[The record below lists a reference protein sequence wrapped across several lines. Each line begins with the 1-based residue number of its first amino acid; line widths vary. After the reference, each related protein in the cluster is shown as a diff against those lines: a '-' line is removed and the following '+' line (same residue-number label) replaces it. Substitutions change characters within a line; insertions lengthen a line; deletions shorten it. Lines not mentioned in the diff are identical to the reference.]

1 MPVEYEIDPDR
12 RRIRTRCVG
21 PVALSDVLAH
31 LRVLAVDPALP
42 KQPDVLLD
50 FSELTTFPDRHE
62 VQSVALQ
69 IGHLAPTIEWQRCAI
84 VAPQD
89 LAFGI
94 GRMFEM
100 LSEPSF
106 RATMVFR
113 KREDAEQWLDRAPRA
128 PAGT

>member
-1 MPVEYEIDPDR
+1 MPVDYEIDPSR
-12 RRIRTRCVG
+12 RLIRTRCVG
-21 PVALSDVLAH
+21 PVVLADVLAH
-31 LRVLAVDPALP
+31 FRALAADPALP
-42 KQPDVLLD
+42 KQPDVMLD
-50 FSELTTFPDRHE
+50 FSELTAFPDRHQL
-62 VQSVALQ
+62 QSIALQ
-69 IGHLAPTIEWQRCAI
+69 LGHLAPTIEWQHCAV

-113 KREDAEQWLDRAPRA
+113 KREDAELWLRSGR
-128 PAGT
+128 TE